1 MARPRGIARRCAAFK
16 RLDLRRQGSR
26 SGQAEDVLDGLGL
39 TPAHHFRTGI
49 VAVAAQTDPDPGE
62 PLAQMA
68 DHPFHQGQDL
78 AAARRRRLPQH
89 GHDQPAAGV
98 EDVDR
103 QKVIVIG
110 VELAQFLLAVD
121 PIEALVE
128 IQGEVAIGKQ

>member
-1 MARPRGIARRCAAFK
+1 LTRARI
-16 RLDLRRQGSR
+16 
-26 SGQAEDVLDGLGL
+26 
-39 TPAHHFRTGI
+39 
-49 VAVAAQTDPDPGE
+49 
-62 PLAQMA
+62 
-68 DHPFHQGQDL
+68 
-78 AAARRRRLPQH
+78 ARRRRLPQH